1 MNNTTE
7 NYEQYFKTE
16 DKNDMVQEIEIN
28 YNNLY
33 KIIMIGDSGVGKT
46 SLLTKY
52 LTNSFPRNP
61 FPTIASEFATKIVQM
76 KDGGYVKAQIWD
88 TTGQEKYKSL
98 TSHHYRKCLG
108 AILVYDITSR
118 SSFANIVNWLKD
130 VKELADKNCIIVLVG
145 NKLDLVDS
153 FSNKR
158 EVTKEEGEVFAYLN
172 KLSFYETSAF
182 NKENVNEIFED
193 LVENIYNDRR
203 RMLQTRK
210 SEIGNSLILSA
221 KTNNMR
227 FCNPNHT
234 VCDC

>member
-1 MNNTTE
+1 MNNSTE
-7 NYEQYFKTE
+7 TFDKYFKTD
-16 DKNDMVQEIEIN
+16 DKNEIVEEIEIN

-52 LTNSFPRNP
+52 LTNTFPKNP
-61 FPTIASEFATKIVQM
+61 FPTIASEFATKIIQM
-76 KDGGYVKAQIWD
+76 KDGGFVKAQIWD

-108 AILVYDITSR
+108 AILIYDLTSR
-118 SSFANIVNWLKD
+118 SSFENIVNWLKD
-130 VKELADKNCIIVLVG
+130 VKELAEKNCIIMLVG
-145 NKLDLVDS
+145 NKLDLAES

-158 EVTKEEGEVFAYLN
+158 EVSKEEGEVFAYLN

-203 RMLQTRK
+203 RMLQARK
-210 SEIGNSLILSA
+210 SELGNSVILTA
-221 KTNNMR
+221 KTNNMQ
-227 FCNPNHT
+227 FCATKNSS
-234 VCDC
+234 CEC